1 MICKYFCPLSW
12 LPLHFVD
19 GFLCCAEAVL
29 GLSFFFFTLLIVLLV
44 SYPENH
50 CQDNDF
56 DHHGLVL
63 SVFEF
68 YMKGSIED

>member
-1 MICKYFCPLSW
+1 MICKYFCPFFW

-19 GFLCCAEAVL
+19 GFLCYAEAVL
-29 GLSFFFFTLLIVLLV
+29 GFSLFFTLLIVLLV
-44 SYPENH
+44 SY

-56 DHHGLVL
+56 YHHGLVL
-63 SVFEF
+63 SAFEF